1 MAYRMK
7 LLKGVLG
14 TGERQVLVEV
24 ERLGEIQ
31 GQVTDLDMIVIPVG
45 VRITVHRSRFLSSEA
60 RQITVFLCESRFRR
74 GRITACVTRI
84 TVSITLFQ
92 WAGQVFSQL
101 SWVERTR
108 DADA

>member
-1 MAYRMK
+1 MAYRVK

-14 TGERQVLVEV
+14 TGERQVLVQV

-31 GQVTDLDMIVIPVG
+31 GQVTGIDMIVIPVG
-45 VRITVHRSRFLSSEA
+45 VRITMHPSRFLSSGA
-60 RQITVFLCESRFRR
+60 RRITVFLCESRFRR
-74 GRITACVTRI
+74 GRITVCMERI
-84 TVSITLFQ
+84 TVSITLLQ
-92 WAGQVFSQL
+92 CAGLVFSQL